1 MSDEAELPESGKIH
15 NKLLDSILHDIDQR
29 EMKEEFLSFEKQLD
43 HRLDDFEK
51 KIDHDFD
58 QARSELEL
66 ILKAEE
72 LPAD

>member
-29 EMKEEFLSFEKQLD
+29 EMKAEFLSFEKQLD

-51 KIDHDFD
+51 KIDQDFD